1 MEALH
6 KQNKSLFNGKPD
18 KTFNISKNYSNGL
31 NSNKNNRISQTN
43 LLEVCG
49 SVKSAKQVI
58 FFHTSEQTELSRNYA
73 LHGNCELISLGKA
86 WVIFLDLWK
95 GPFILIPMKSF
106 IFIYC
111 IREIRAGKTW
121 GPSCLSLWFMHRRGS
136 PRCPP
141 YHHYDLRL

>member
-1 MEALH
+1 MEVLH

-31 NSNKNNRISQTN
+31 NSNKNNGISQTN

-58 FFHTSEQTELSRNYA
+58 FFYTSEQTELSRNYA

-86 WVIFLDLWK
+86 
-95 GPFILIPMKSF
+95 
-106 IFIYC
+106 
-111 IREIRAGKTW
+111 
-121 GPSCLSLWFMHRRGS
+121 
-136 PRCPP
+136 
-141 YHHYDLRL
+141 